1 MLFDKLPTDVLVYL
15 AVNFGLLILAF
26 WFYILLLILR
36 EFRLFATKTS
46 GANGSTNAEQQYLLQ
61 HCREAIN
68 KSMRFVE
75 DNQQTIHELAS
86 LQVNLEQQLAEL
98 RLSTQGQITAEEQIK
113 IDDLNSKLVKSHR
126 LIKKL
131 RGDLA
136 KSLDRLKETRQK
148 LYDHYRSTDE
158 LQKENESLKQQL
170 EASKTS
176 GGGAEQELEQLVA
189 TFEKERQDMAQTINE
204 YKRQI
209 AEQSQALQ
217 QLMVQEQEVEDGP
230 KLQAIQKELEQTR
243 DALEHL
249 SKEKKFI
256 ESRYLEVVKNQ
267 TK

>member
-1 MLFDKLPTDVLVYL
+1 MFLDKLPVDVFIYM
-15 AVNFGLLILAF
+15 AVNIGLLILGF

-36 EFRLFATKTS
+36 EFRLFAKTA
-46 GANGSTNAEQQYLLQ
+46 GAGASDPEQQYLLQ
-61 HCREAIN
+61 HCRDAIN

-75 DNQQTIHELAS
+75 DNQHTIQELAN
-86 LQVNLEQQLAEL
+86 LQVHLEQQLAEVK
-98 RLSTQGQITAEEQIK
+98 RSTQDHISPEEQTRM
-113 IDDLNSKLVKSHR
+113 DDLNSKLLKSHR

-131 RGDLA
+131 RGDLS
-136 KSLDRLKETRQK
+136 KSLERLKQTRRK
-148 LYDHYRSTDE
+148 LYDQYESTEE
-158 LQKENESLKQQL
+158 LQKENDTLKQQL
-170 EASKTS
+170 EASRSVGGTS
-176 GGGAEQELEQLVA
+176 DQELEQLVA
-189 TFEKERQDMAQTINE
+189 TFEKERHDMSQTINE

-243 DALEHL
+243 EALAHL